1 MMVELIE
8 IKTCTAFWRI
18 EGKIFRF
25 QRRKRISDDDTKT
38 AIEKYIKIMA
48 DKEYLIESDC
58 VSKVGETLSDTIMLH
73 IGMELYKDEFCDMFK
88 WFSVKYMEIWDSLC
102 VVFGTNRITNYGV
115 FMLMFHNEFVSNDI
129 GYVDVLKCIDENN
142 SIFQNIFEKVKYEF
156 WYKIVKRNV
165 LCSETLEFISK
176 KIGLGYT
183 GKLINEIEKEAL
195 QEYFNDIASNFT
207 KNREIISLKKFNCK
221 IFGEYKYSL
230 SEKRFPDELVVLIKE
245 IVKREY
251 DLQCKKFVAENFAHS
266 LVDENLWHWFY
277 MNGPSLFMT
286 TLNFEKIKCV
296 SFRYEVKYFMRER
309 YHSMSCGRDTI
320 LDSIIFA
327 LNIMTETNPEIH
339 YFADIDE
346 VDARQ
351 LYMHMERQYTEETGK
366 SVSNIMRV
374 FSSMAVVID
383 YLMSE
388 RRDKGILTPK
398 PHRNVFAKIRFHNV
412 KEYKKRTE
420 IIPEKVF
427 EQIEMHISEIH
438 PVYELMYRIFSAT
451 GMRMKEVQFLEKDC
465 LEKSR
470 YEEFVQLRYK
480 QYKTLTSR
488 RKRGLPDYHN
498 VMISKELADDI
509 TKQITASKEIRDLSK
524 LPYIFMRF
532 DKNIHPTMV
541 NMASYVLAINKL
553 IKKYNICDEFGNQ
566 WHFTSKQHRKT
577 IAVTLIENGASVDEL
592 SYWLGHLSRS
602 TASTY
607 YSEVRKAKLAELN
620 TEFFKRKFEIE
631 ISQEQLSQY
640 TEEERKL
647 LYVDFRLEQR
657 RVEFGFCLR
666 KVADGACDKRNSLVN
681 CVNCKNLCTGVKY
694 LHYWQMMYSE
704 QQKVVQELERIYSE
718 SKISEYHDF
727 REYRQAK
734 NLLDSYENIV
744 KRIVEGEGQ

>member
-1 MMVELIE
+1 MVELIE
-8 IKTCTAFWRI
+8 IKTCTAFWSI

-25 QRRKRISDDDTKT
+25 QRRKKTSDEDTKT
-38 AIEKYIKIMA
+38 AIEKYIEIMI
-48 DKEYLIESDC
+48 DKGYLIESDC
-58 VSKVGETLSDTIMLH
+58 VSKVGKTLSDTIMIH
-73 IGMELYKDEFCDMFK
+73 IGMELYKDKFCDMFK
-88 WFSVKYMEIWDSLC
+88 WFSVKYMEIWESSQAM
-102 VVFGTNRITNYGV
+102 FGTNRITNYGV
-115 FMLMFHNEFVSNDI
+115 FKLMFHNEFIISDI
-129 GYVDVLKCIDENN
+129 GYGAVLKCIEGDN
-142 SIFQNIFEKVKYEF
+142 SIFQNIFEKVKREF
-156 WYKIVKRNV
+156 WYKITEQKV
-165 LCSETLEFISK
+165 LSGEMLEHISK

-183 GKLINEIEKEAL
+183 GKLINEVDKDILK
-195 QEYFNDIASNFT
+195 EYFNGIASNFT
-207 KNREIISLKKFNCK
+207 KSREIISLKRFYCK
-221 IFGEYKYSL
+221 MFGEYKYSL

-251 DLQCKKFVAENFAHS
+251 ELQCKKFVAENFAHS

-286 TLNFEKIKCV
+286 TLDFEKIKCV
-296 SFRYEVKYFMRER
+296 SIRYEVKHFMRER
-309 YHSMSCGRDTI
+309 YHSTSSGRDTI

-327 LNIMTETNPEIH
+327 LNIMTENNSEIH

-374 FSSMAVVID
+374 FSSMAVVVD
-383 YLMSE
+383 YLMSD

-398 PHRNVFAKIRFHNV
+398 PHQNVFAKFRFHNV

-420 IIPEKVF
+420 IIPEEVI
-427 EQIEMHISEIH
+427 EQIEMHILEIQ
-438 PVYELMYRIFSAT
+438 PVYVLMYRIFSAT

-488 RKRGLPDYHN
+488 RKRGLPDYHK

-509 TKQITASKEIRDLSK
+509 TKQIAASKEIRDTSQ

-541 NMASYVLAINKL
+541 NMESYVLAINKL
-553 IKKYNICDEFGNQ
+553 IKKHNICDEFGNL

-620 TEFFKRKFEIE
+620 TEFFRRKFELE

-647 LYVDFRLEQR
+647 LYVDFRLEKR

-666 KVADGACDKRNSLVN
+666 KVADGSCDKRNSLVN
-681 CVNCKNLCTGVKY
+681 CVNCKNLCTGAKY
-694 LHYWQMMYSE
+694 LRYWQMMYSE
-704 QQKVVQELERIYSE
+704 QQKVVKELERIYFE
-718 SKISEYHDF
+718 NKITEYHDF

-734 NLLDSYENIV
+734 NLLNGYENII
-744 KRIVEGEGQ
+744 KKIEEGESK